1 MASGTTSETPAPKR
15 ILTVDDDPKMLEIL
29 GEALEQAGFEVW
41 RAESGPEALQL
52 LEARGL
58 PHLAV
63 VDIMMPWMDG
73 IELCSRI
80 QEFTDLPVIM
90 LTAVRD
96 TQTVVD
102 VIRRLAE
109 DYVVKPVKVPELLAR
124 IDRVLRRIGDFSYAL
139 EPRIRVDGRL
149 EVELAR
155 QLVHVHGRQV
165 ELTPTETK
173 LLSILM
179 RNAGQTLL
187 TSYILR
193 RLWPMEQVFED
204 TLRTH
209 VYRLRKKIEPSPG
222 RPRYIVT
229 RRGFGY
235 CFPKPAD
242 QPR

>member
-1 MASGTTSETPAPKR
+1 MASNTLNEERASANKR
-15 ILTVDDDPKMLEIL
+15 ILTVDDDPEIL
-29 GEALEQAGFEVW
+29 RILGDALEQTGFEVW
-41 RAESGPEALQL
+41 RAESGHEALRL

-58 PHLAV
+58 PHLAI

-80 QEFTDLPVIM
+80 QEFIDLPVIM

-96 TQTVVD
+96 TKMVVD

-109 DYVVKPVKVPELLAR
+109 DYVVKPFEVPELLAR
-124 IDRVLRRIGDFSYAL
+124 VDRVLRRIGDFSYAL
-139 EPRIRVDGRL
+139 EPRIRVDERL

-155 QLVHVHGRQV
+155 RLVHVNSRQV

-173 LLSILM
+173 LLYILM

-187 TSYILR
+187 TGFILK
-193 RLWPMEQVFED
+193 RLWPSEEIFED

-209 VYRLRKKIEPSPG
+209 VYRLRKKIEASPHS
-222 RPRYIVT
+222 PRYIVT

-235 CFPKPAD
+235 SFPKPAD
-242 QPR
+242 

>member
-1 MASGTTSETPAPKR
+1 MASGTTSGEQASAPRR
-15 ILTVDDDPKMLEIL
+15 ILTVDDDPEMLEVL
-29 GEALEQAGFEVW
+29 GEALEGAGFEVW
-41 RAESGPEALQL
+41 RADSGPEALRL
-52 LEARGL
+52 LETRGL

-63 VDIMMPWMDG
+63 VDIVMPWMDG
-73 IELCSRI
+73 IELSSRI
-80 QEFTDLPVIM
+80 QEFIDLPIIM

-96 TQTVVD
+96 TSTVVD

-109 DYVVKPVKVPELLAR
+109 DYVVKPFEVAELLAR

-139 EPRIRVDGRL
+139 EPRIRVDERL

-155 QLVHVHGRQV
+155 QLVYVGNRQV

-179 RNAGQTLL
+179 RNAGHTLL
-187 TSYILR
+187 TGYILG

-209 VYRLRKKIEPSPG
+209 VYRLRKKIEVSP
-222 RPRYIVT
+222 RNPRYIVT

-235 CFPKPAD
+235 SFPKPAE
-242 QPR
+242 